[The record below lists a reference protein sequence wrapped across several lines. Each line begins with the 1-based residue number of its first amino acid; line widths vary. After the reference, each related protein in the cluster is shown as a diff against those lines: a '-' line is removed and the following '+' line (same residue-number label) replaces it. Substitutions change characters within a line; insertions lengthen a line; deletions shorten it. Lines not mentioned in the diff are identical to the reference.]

1 MTTGAPRSEA
11 ELDDALSTPR
21 DATIAALRAVP
32 GDVIVLGAG
41 GKMGP
46 TLARMV
52 VRAAERADGATRRKV
67 IAV

>member
-1 MTTGAPRSEA
+1 MTESD
-11 ELDDALSTPR
+11 LDNLLSTPR
-21 DATIAALRAVP
+21 DETVRALEACP

-52 VRAAERADGATRRKV
+52 ARAAALSGPIYRCVPR
-67 IAV
+67 I